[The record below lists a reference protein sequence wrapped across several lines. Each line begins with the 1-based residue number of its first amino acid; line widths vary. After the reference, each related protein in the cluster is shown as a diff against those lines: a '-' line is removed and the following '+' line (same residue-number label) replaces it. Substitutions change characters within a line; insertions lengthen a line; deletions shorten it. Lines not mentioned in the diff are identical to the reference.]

1 MYDALSLWRGRGPEN
16 EGGDRAVRVVRCRCC
31 HQSLFTKGLKE
42 MDAIIIKLDGA
53 NMDIDLG
60 FAVEEKEH
68 DV

>member
-1 MYDALSLWRGRGPEN
+1 
-16 EGGDRAVRVVRCRCC
+16 
-31 HQSLFTKGLKE
+31 

>member
-1 MYDALSLWRGRGPEN
+1 M
-16 EGGDRAVRVVRCRCC
+16 RCRCC